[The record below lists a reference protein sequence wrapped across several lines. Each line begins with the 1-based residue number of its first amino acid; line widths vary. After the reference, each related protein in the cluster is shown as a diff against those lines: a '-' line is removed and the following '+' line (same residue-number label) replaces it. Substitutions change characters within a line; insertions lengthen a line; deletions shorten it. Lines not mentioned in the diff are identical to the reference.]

1 MGRTYTSQPLGS
13 STSSFT
19 GAVRPPN
26 DILAGTMSVC
36 SGQNRCSIALCAKNC
51 TPVHLW
57 NCSIV
62 CFHFKTAL
70 KHAGKP
76 TSGILYLSEISRNVT
91 FGDLKSVSVDLSR
104 ERERERDGQTVPAEK
119 QRNKST
125 ERKTDVHR
133 TEGGREGKRG
143 RERERERE
151 RERLLVEKQTQ
162 REVDIEKNGRTPQ
175 RGREKEREHAKLE
188 DSALHKHVTY

>member
-91 FGDLKSVSVDLSR
+91 FGDLKSVSVDLS
-104 ERERERDGQTVPAEK
+104 
-119 QRNKST
+119 
-125 ERKTDVHR
+125 
-133 TEGGREGKRG
+133 
-143 RERERERE
+143 ERERERE
-151 RERLLVEKQTQ
+151 RERRADIAGGETEKQ
-162 REVDIEKNGRTPQ
+162 VDREKNGRTPQ